1 MPTNKDRAL
10 AAHCHVLG
18 LAASMPDGIDMSAEP
33 VGRWVALALLAR
45 LLHLGEAIHRLVDE
59 RFGDA
64 VEPLARAMT
73 SASISIV
80 TIVDGDS
87 DNRALA
93 FPGGDD
99 PGSTEAPKSNRRT
112 RLDGSASRRRARDC
126 GQCQRSRGSCRSTR
140 PWVSREATPSI
151 RCSQLSRSSSE
162 RFVAKT
168 FANVSSACSRPTKVV
183 N

>member
-93 FPGGDD
+93 FLAE
-99 PGSTEAPKSNRRT
+99 TIRARRK
-112 RLDGSASRRRARDC
+112 RLRAIVEHGLMDQQAADAHETAANANDHAVPVAVRGHGCHVRRLLRSDARNCLVVVASASLRRRLPTSRAHAPGRR
-126 GQCQRSRGSCRSTR
+126 RS
-140 PWVSREATPSI
+140 
-151 RCSQLSRSSSE
+151 
-162 RFVAKT
+162 
-168 FANVSSACSRPTKVV
+168 
-183 N
+183 